1 MGKVINLNTKESR
14 ETKDFKEFISLREY
28 FISYGRYLEKNNLE
42 YTILNYEK
50 FLAI

>member
-28 FISYGRYLEKNNLE
+28 FIAYGRYLEKNNLE
-42 YTILNYEK
+42 DTIINYEK